1 MFLLKALIYLRVFY
15 FLVEFINLFLILLY
29 YLHVDKY
36 FLFLILIC
44 DEDDEIVE
52 FLVNDVDLANLIF
65 VKCFK

>member
-15 FLVEFINLFLILLY
+15 FLVEFINLFLFLLY

-44 DEDDEIVE
+44 VEDDEIAE

>member
-29 YLHVDKY
+29 YLHFDKY